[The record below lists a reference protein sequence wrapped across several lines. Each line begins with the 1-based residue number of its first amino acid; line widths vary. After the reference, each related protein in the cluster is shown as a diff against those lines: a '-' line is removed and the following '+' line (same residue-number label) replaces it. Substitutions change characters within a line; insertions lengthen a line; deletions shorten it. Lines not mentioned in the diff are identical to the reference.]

1 MIRRLL
7 LVAFLPLLVAGCASS
22 GMVGNA
28 FEPGVYVV
36 RPGDTLYS
44 IAWRYQVDYHDLVR
58 WNDIDNPDQLRV
70 GRRLRLGPPRHV
82 AQAAPAPANVPAAQ
96 PQARSGVDAGA
107 PDAAADAANGHDEA
121 PAAAGG
127 HGDWRW
133 PTSGHVI
140 GTFDDG
146 VVAGRGVD
154 IEGEYGQAIQ
164 ATAAGEVVYSGKG
177 LQAYG
182 RLVIIRHAGE
192 YLSAYAHNSR
202 LLVQEGQRVAAGQQ
216 IARMGRSNDG
226 RSLLHFEIR
235 RQGKPVDPLDYL
247 PPRQ

>member
-1 MIRRLL
+1 MIRRLA
-7 LVAFLPLLVAGCASS
+7 LVACLPLVLAGCTSS
-22 GMVGNA
+22 GLVGDA
-28 FEPGVYVV
+28 FKPGVYIV

-70 GRRLRLGPPRHV
+70 GRRLRLGPPRQV
-82 AQAAPAPANVPAAQ
+82 AQAAPAPADAPAGQ
-96 PQARSGVDAGA
+96 PSAGSRAAART
-107 PDAAADAANGHDEA
+107 PDASADAASRHDEA
-121 PAAAGG
+121 PAAKGAS
-127 HGDWRW
+127 GDWRW
-133 PTSGHVI
+133 PADGQVI
-140 GTFDDG
+140 GTFGDG
-146 VVAGRGVD
+146 IVAGRGVD